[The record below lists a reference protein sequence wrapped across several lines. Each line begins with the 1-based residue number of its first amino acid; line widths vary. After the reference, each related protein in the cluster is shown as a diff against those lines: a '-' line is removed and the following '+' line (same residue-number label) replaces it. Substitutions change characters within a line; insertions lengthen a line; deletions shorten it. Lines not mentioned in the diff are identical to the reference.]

1 MKVLAASIT
10 AKWIVRPSWIEA
22 SKRAGYIVSEVD
34 HGVRHTERPFKG
46 VAFFLTP
53 AYVEENVRGQF
64 DASCCQSL
72 IQVLGKGRLVK
83 DKSRADYILAADSE
97 RSGGERP
104 KIIHRKD
111 FLRMIPAYRQYEI
124 KK

>member
-22 SKRAGYIVSEVD
+22 SKKAGYIVPEVG
-34 HGVRHTERPFKG
+34 HGIRHTERPFKG

-53 AYVEENVRGQF
+53 AYVKENFGGQF

-83 DKSRADYILAADSE
+83 DMNQAKYILAADSE
-97 RSGGERP
+97 KDGGKGP